1 MCLPFDV
8 RTKDLAEER
17 QLGLAARRRFL
28 GHMEDRA
35 VVLPESDRSVGGHHG
50 LGEVPGRVLDHR
62 QLANAIRERRIGRH
76 PLVEPDAEP
85 GAELSSP
92 RGEDPVQER
101 VAADRRDRLDQAQ
114 GQSVVVHREEVLRIR
129 GHVIAMPRPP
139 NPVALDLVGHEPT
152 LFEGVELLEDSR
164 PAGPEVRREDIGRHW
179 AALAEVD
186 EDCPPERGRG
196 GERGR
201 RTGGTVAG
209 RTPER
214 GDGHRV
220 GDRGV
225 CLPDALGHVQR
236 LAETFDA
243 RCCGTP
249 VGCYAHLMDLD
260 LSPEHALLRSTVR
273 EFMEK
278 EVAPVVDEHERE
290 RRFPVE
296 IVRRLGE
303 MGWLGIPIP
312 EDEGGAGLD
321 TLAYAI
327 AVEEISRVWGSLGLI
342 VAAHTS
348 LGCGPLHLAGTPE
361 QQQEFLVPMASGK
374 VIGGYGL
381 TESGAGS
388 DAGGTRTTARHE
400 AGPDGGT
407 WVIDGGKRFI
417 TNAGQAGTYIVTART
432 GAKADGSAEISAFI
446 LPAATAGFRVGRL
459 EDKLGL
465 HASATGE
472 LIFDGC
478 RVPASNMLGKQ
489 GEGFRTFLKIL
500 DGGRI
505 SIAAMAVGL
514 AQAALDAA
522 IPYAQTRE
530 QFGKPIGSFQGVAF
544 MIADMATEIEAARGL
559 VWKAAWLK
567 DKGRDFSLVA
577 AEAKLYASEVSSR
590 ATNAAIQVHGG
601 YGYVTDYPV
610 ERFMRDAKL
619 TEIGEG
625 TSQVQRLVIARR
637 ILGLRIG

>member
-1 MCLPFDV
+1 M
-8 RTKDLAEER
+8 R
-17 QLGLAARRRFL
+17 
-28 GHMEDRA
+28 
-35 VVLPESDRSVGGHHG
+35 
-50 LGEVPGRVLDHR
+50 PGR
-62 QLANAIRERRIGRH
+62 AIVRY
-76 PLVEPDAEP
+76 A
-85 GAELSSP
+85 
-92 RGEDPVQER
+92 
-101 VAADRRDRLDQAQ
+101 
-114 GQSVVVHREEVLRIR
+114 
-129 GHVIAMPRPP
+129 PP
-139 NPVALDLVGHEPT
+139 
-152 LFEGVELLEDSR
+152 
-164 PAGPEVRREDIGRHW
+164 
-179 AALAEVD
+179 
-186 EDCPPERGRG
+186 
-196 GERGR
+196 
-201 RTGGTVAG
+201 
-209 RTPER
+209 
-214 GDGHRV
+214 
-220 GDRGV
+220 
-225 CLPDALGHVQR
+225 
-236 LAETFDA
+236 
-243 RCCGTP
+243 
-249 VGCYAHLMDLD
+249 MDLD
-260 LSPEHALLRSTVR
+260 LSSEHALLRSTIR
-273 EFMEK
+273 EFMER
-278 EVAPVVDEHERE
+278 EVAPVIEEHERE

-327 AVEEISRVWGSLGLI
+327 AIEEISRVWGSLGLI

-348 LGCGPLHLAGTPE
+348 LGCGPLHLAGTHE
-361 QQQEFLVPMASGK
+361 QQQQFLVPMARGA

-381 TESGAGS
+381 TEPGAGS

-400 AGPDGGT
+400 DGPDGGT

-432 GAKADGSAEISAFI
+432 GSKEDGTAEISAFI
-446 LPAATAGFRVGRL
+446 LPAATPGFRVGRL

-472 LIFDGC
+472 LIFEGC
-478 RVPASNMLGKQ
+478 RIPASNMLGVQ

-522 IPYAQTRE
+522 VPYAQTRE

-544 MIADMATEIEAARGL
+544 MIADMATEIEAARAL

-567 DKGRDFSLVA
+567 DQGRDFALAA
-577 AEAKLYASEVSSR
+577 AEAKLFASEVSSR